1 MAESRQAWERYP
13 GYAGDLA
20 PEIVTQIPI
29 SGPSKEFRALWE
41 TVIEEARSCDFPTVN
56 FELRAVWEMATADA
70 IVRKGWPWMPDQE
83 ELLSYEQMDAR
94 NARWEE
100 EDMYGDYSALY
111 SGL

>member
-1 MAESRQAWERYP
+1 M
-13 GYAGDLA
+13 
-20 PEIVTQIPI
+20 TQIPI

-100 EDMYGDYSALY
+100 EDMYADYSPW
-111 SGL
+111 